1 MMVKKEKFL
10 MIQVTIKM
18 FPTLL
23 VVCYLYGLL
32 RHSRKTP
39 IGIGIPWWGV
49 IGPEFPVSFG
59 KKKKMMQRSAP
70 AIFLIRRMLTNDTE
84 DGPHFRQK
92 SFPLLFH
99 RLFTGPGHDSVASQL
114 RCPMIDV
121 ELFNRQHVPVLRAD
135 WKCINI
141 IKVHTRLPLVAYLAT
156 RNRQEYQLEIV
167 HLSLDREMVI
177 RKESIDIRGVD
188 FASIM
193 VFHPKRPFL
202 AISCGD
208 VVKLYG
214 LSVDGTG
221 MSHQIATLKNHS
233 CQVTEILFSS
243 NDFPVFKIATGDEKG
258 ILKISSIRLRIDD
271 VRFDASVELLH
282 SLQNPFEQFT
292 ADLGHLDSSRHRVKS
307 MAWLGDTL
315 VVAYENKYLAV
326 IRCCDGKKL
335 DVQTY
340 ELSINVRWVNCVTIH
355 PSGRF
360 FVLSCNHFDIV
371 AYNIETLEDKCVFTV
386 PSHVCSIAFTLDG
399 KILLAM
405 GDVEIYMVEIS
416 QDGKRMIIL
425 ARNIIPW
432 FRNIRSVAVHEN
444 VVVSADVSSA
454 VVVKRI

>member
-1 MMVKKEKFL
+1 M
-10 MIQVTIKM
+10 
-18 FPTLL
+18 
-23 VVCYLYGLL
+23 G
-32 RHSRKTP
+32 
-39 IGIGIPWWGV
+39 
-49 IGPEFPVSFG
+49 
-59 KKKKMMQRSAP
+59 
-70 AIFLIRRMLTNDTE
+70 RMLMNPTE
-84 DGPHFRQK
+84 RGPHFRQK
-92 SFPLLFH
+92 TFHPLFH

-114 RCPMIDV
+114 RCPMIDM
-121 ELFNRQHVPVLRAD
+121 ELFARRHVPVVLHAD

-141 IKVHTRLPLVAYLAT
+141 IKVHPRLPLVAYLAT

-167 HLSLDREMVI
+167 HLSLDREIVI

-208 VVKLYG
+208 SVKLYG
-214 LSVDGTG
+214 LSVDGTC
-221 MSHQIATLKNHS
+221 MSHQIATLENHS
-233 CQVTEILFSS
+233 CQVTEISFSS

-258 ILKISSIRLRIDD
+258 ILKILSIRLRIDD
-271 VRFDASVELLH
+271 VRFNASVELLH
-282 SLQNPFEQFT
+282 SLQSPFEQFT
-292 ADLGHLDSSRHRVKS
+292 ADLGHLNSSRHSVKS
-307 MAWLGDTL
+307 MAWSGNML

-326 IRCCDGKKL
+326 IRCHGKKF

-360 FVLSCNHFDIV
+360 FILSCNQLVIV
-371 AYNIETLEDKCVFTV
+371 AYVIETIEDKCVFTV
-386 PSHVCSIAFTLDG
+386 PSRINSMAFALDG
-399 KILLAM
+399 KTLAAM
-405 GDVEIYMVEIS
+405 GGVEIYIVEVS

-454 VVVKRI
+454 VAVVRI